1 MTSVRARRV
10 AAALVTLVSVAACN
24 DAGTDP
30 FGDSTAPTVNL
41 QQGPAGPDS
50 LLSFSAAVR
59 DDLGIKTVS
68 VLLSGGVTGS
78 LDTTFTSAVTET
90 SIPYRVSVPQN
101 VPPGT
106 SVTVIATAVD
116 GAGNRSQPDTLRLA
130 VGNVAP
136 SNVRI
141 TSPASGTIAV
151 IGRSLVLAITGEAG
165 LRVRTIGF
173 QTSGVVT
180 TADSTSF
187 SSPLSDSVSI
197 TDTLVIPSSAS
208 PGQLTI
214 TPFLVDSI
222 GQRTLGPAITLTVQS
237 AASTTSTPVVSFGIT
252 PRVEVTDTI
261 HVSATD
267 EAGLTALGYEVRRT
281 VGGPVEASD
290 SIVSSGNF
298 TSLLHTFTM
307 RLPYTTFPTTIYVQA
322 FATNANGTRAYATRS
337 GGATRIDT
345 VTVVAGMT
353 DPLPFGGVV
362 ADALYHPGK
371 DRLYLTN
378 IDRNRLEVFA
388 LSDSSFKPAISTG
401 SRPWGI
407 AAWPRDRNG
416 TMGDTLLVANSGGTS
431 IGYIDLNAGTV
442 LSPSGREVFIYP
454 LPNIGVFTI
463 TSVESATAPGVL
475 IQERTRYDFSDRP
488 QYLAATCTGAGP
500 CGDVVLVYSTT
511 PTGGQTV
518 PNENRGT
525 VRWENLTDRST
536 HFFFEQAEG
545 QAKSRSDTL
554 EVVRYAAGGVGS
566 DSILVE
572 YGAYAVNAAGTDSV
586 QTFVVVQ
593 IDRLAFRDTTFTR
606 GSGDF
611 RRAIIGE
618 GGPVLGSRAVYYDV
632 TRGMETTF
640 TSGGVT
646 YPTLRRPARDLGVS
660 RVVDVSDI
668 IANTFARV
676 SGAAINF
683 DGELAAIRGDS
694 TYLLDPTLRLQ
705 GLLQTSGGNPGFDF
719 HPSNSGN
726 GITSPRQAC
735 FSFAASTEPVIE
747 VYENHYY
754 ARVATIPVRDP
765 IIGPIK
771 AAKRTGSGDIMLVG
785 ATAHGVVIVTVPDTY
800 TACP

>member
-10 AAALVTLVSVAACN
+10 TAALATLVSVVACN

-30 FGDSTAPTVNL
+30 FGDSSAPTVDL
-41 QQGPAGPDS
+41 LQGPAGPDS
-50 LLSFSAAVR
+50 VLSFNAAVR

-68 VLLSGGVTGS
+68 VSFTGGVTGS
-78 LDTTFTSAVTET
+78 IDTTFTSAVTET
-90 SIPYRVSVPQN
+90 SIPFRISVPPN

-106 SVTVIATAVD
+106 SVTVVATAVD

-136 SNVRI
+136 SDVRI

-165 LRVRTIGF
+165 LGVRTIGF

-187 SSPLSDSVSI
+187 SSPLRDSVSI
-197 TDTLVIPSSAS
+197 TDTLAIPSSAS

-214 TPFLVDSI
+214 TPFVVDSI
-222 GQRTLGPAITLTVQS
+222 GQRTLGPSIVLTVQS
-237 AASTTSTPVVSFGIT
+237 ATSTSSTPVVSFGLT
-252 PRVEVTDTI
+252 SRVEVTDTI
-261 HVSATD
+261 HVEATD
-267 EAGLTALGYEVRRT
+267 QTGITTMGYEVRSA
-281 VGGPVEASD
+281 VAGPVESAD
-290 SIVSSGNF
+290 SITSSGNF

-322 FATNANGTRAYATRS
+322 FATNANGTRAYALRS
-337 GGATRIDT
+337 AGVNRIDT

-353 DPLPFGGVV
+353 EPLPFGGVV
-362 ADALYHPGK
+362 ADALYHPAK

-401 SRPWGI
+401 SRPWGV

-431 IGYIDLNAGTV
+431 IGYVDLNAGTV
-442 LSPSGREVFIYP
+442 LSPSGREVFTYP
-454 LPNIGVFTI
+454 LPNIAVYTI
-463 TSVESATAPGVL
+463 TSVESSVAPGVIL
-475 IQERTRYDFSDRP
+475 QERTRYDFSDRP
-488 QYLAATCTGAGP
+488 QYLAATCAGIGP
-500 CGDVVLVYSTT
+500 CGDVIAVYSTT
-511 PTGGQTV
+511 PTGGQSA

-525 VRWENLTDRST
+525 IRWENLTDRSS

-545 QAKSRSDTL
+545 QAKGRADTL
-554 EVVRYAAGGVGS
+554 EIIRFAAGGVGS
-566 DSILVE
+566 DSTLVE
-572 YGAYAVNAAGTDSV
+572 YGAYAVNALGTDSIRANIIV
-586 QTFVVVQ
+586 DFTK
-593 IDRLAFRDTTFTR
+593 LAFRDTTFTR
-606 GSGDF
+606 GSGNF

-618 GGPVLGSRAVYYDV
+618 GGPVLGSRAMYYDV
-632 TRGMETTF
+632 TTGMEQSVTT
-640 TSGGVT
+640 GGQT
-646 YPTLRRPARDLGVS
+646 YFFRRPARDRGIS
-660 RVVDVSDI
+660 RAVDVSDI
-668 IANTFARV
+668 IANSFARV
-676 SGAAINF
+676 GGAAINF
-683 DGELAAIRGDS
+683 DGEIAAIRGDS
-694 TYLLDPTLRLQ
+694 TYLVDPTLRLQ

-726 GITSPRQAC
+726 GISSPRQAC

-747 VYENHYY
+747 VYENHHY
-754 ARVATIPVRDP
+754 ARVTTIPVRDP

-771 AAKRTGSGDIMLVG
+771 AAKRALSGDIMLVG
-785 ATAHGVVIVTVPDTY
+785 ATARGVVMVTVADTY
-800 TACP
+800 TTCP